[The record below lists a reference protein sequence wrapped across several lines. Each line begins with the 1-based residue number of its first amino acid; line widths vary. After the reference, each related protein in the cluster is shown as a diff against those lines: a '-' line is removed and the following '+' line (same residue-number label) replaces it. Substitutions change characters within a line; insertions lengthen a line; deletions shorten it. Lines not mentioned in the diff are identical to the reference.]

1 MKHQRQRPWR
11 RSGRWLCVAALG
23 LSALA
28 WGAPPATADGRSDM
42 AAFETWYETH
52 PREFDAASTR
62 LKVIMAKYGG
72 RDTSAAARMR
82 MKEIE
87 GDRERAAQEW
97 YDDAKVDAE
106 AKLQVGDVAGAIKI
120 MGAVPADFRL
130 TSSGARGKMWARN
143 CAEWAREQLPKRA
156 RSVHRAIDGGEFD
169 RAQRELDAIRRIADG
184 LRTGLP
190 ADLQAIVPQY
200 DILHAAAAKKLAV
213 ILEARRLR
221 ARVQPDLDSA
231 AAAEQS
237 SNWQAMF
244 DAAVKIRA
252 AIGPPADG
260 ETGLRRDA
268 EVLWITAATKL
279 ATWPAEYEGRGEVT
293 PDGNRV
299 VYDFSSPA
307 QLGDWEV
314 TPTGSRVADGLLQ
327 LDKNAVLWHRA
338 RWPVKVRATM
348 HAAPGAVLQLL
359 FGNHYR
365 VTVVVGFR
373 VIVRRGKDNLADE
386 KVTLP
391 RGTKGPIAIEVVRA
405 GGAFT
410 VKWAGLTIVEVADP
424 APPIDAE
431 VSRVAVH
438 GAWAGAKLP
447 NLTLW
452 GKPTFELPAPV
463 VTEEESDADE
473 PVEELPKGWQKLRH
487 PINGLKGWGER
498 NGGKWS
504 TRGSTELMHDGGRK
518 RERIATFTHNET
530 SARTFT
536 EYEFA
541 VEMRFV
547 KHRNGCAPGLLFRVH
562 GETVAWIFDNEAPA
576 ELVGLAGGGSRGVP
590 RGTLASGTQAW
601 QTVRVKVKLGKIT
614 GYIGKSKSWEI
625 KIAAATATPPDRV
638 DKGGKIGICSRGGF
652 TAFRN
657 PTIKY
662 YK

>member
-1 MKHQRQRPWR
+1 MNRQR
-11 RSGRWLCVAALG
+11 RWLWLVVVG

-28 WGAPPATADGRSDM
+28 WSAPPAIADGRSDM
-42 AAFETWYETH
+42 AAFETWYEAH
-52 PREFDAASTR
+52 PRAFDTASTK
-62 LKVIMAKYGG
+62 LKAIMAKYGG

-106 AKLQVGDVAGAIKI
+106 AKLQAGDVAGSIKI
-120 MGAVPADFRL
+120 MGDVPADFRL

-143 CAEWAREQLPKRA
+143 CAQWAQQQLPKRA
-156 RSVHRAIDGGEFD
+156 RSVQRAIDGGELD

-200 DILHAAAAKKLAV
+200 DLLHGAASKKLNV

-221 ARVQPDLDSA
+221 ARVQPDLDA
-231 AAAEQS
+231 AASAKKA

-252 AIGPPADG
+252 AIGPPAEG

-268 EVLWITAATKL
+268 ETLWIASATKL

-293 PDGNRV
+293 PAGNRV
-299 VYDFSSPA
+299 VYNFSSPA

-314 TPTGSRVADGLLQ
+314 TPTGSRVADGVLQ

-348 HAAPGAVLQLL
+348 DADPGAVLQLL

-365 VTVVVGFR
+365 VTVAVGFR

-424 APPIDAE
+424 APPIDNE
-431 VSRVAVH
+431 LSRIAVH

-452 GKPTFELPAPV
+452 GKPTFEIPAPV
-463 VTEEESDADE
+463 VTEDESDADE

-504 TRGSTELMHDGGRK
+504 TRGATELMHDGGRK
-518 RERIATFTHNET
+518 RARIATFTHNDA
-530 SARTFT
+530 SARKFT

-547 KHRNGCAPGLLFRVH
+547 KHRNGCAPGLLFRVN
-562 GETVAWIFDNEAPA
+562 GETVAWIFDDANPA
-576 ELVGLAGGGSRGVP
+576 ELVGLQGGGSRGVA
-590 RGTLASGTQAW
+590 RGTQQNGTTAW
-601 QTVRVKVKLGKIT
+601 QAVRGKVKLGIST
-614 GYIGKSKSWEI
+614 HTVGGLSETDFIW
-625 KIAAATATPPDRV
+625 AARV
-638 DKGGKIGICSRGGF
+638 Q
-652 TAFRN
+652 AL
-657 PTIKY
+657 Y
-662 YK
+662 